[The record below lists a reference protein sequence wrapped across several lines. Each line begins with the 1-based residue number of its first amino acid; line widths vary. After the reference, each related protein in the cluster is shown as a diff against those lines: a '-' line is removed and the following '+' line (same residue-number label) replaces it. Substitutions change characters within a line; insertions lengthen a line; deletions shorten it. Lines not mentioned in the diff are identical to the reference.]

1 MSLFI
6 FLHSKDKDMTWK
18 GFFEGIQSITE
29 DTLFMPFN
37 ALRKLELDSW
47 FGANIMSWV
56 FLAILIVAFTYWML
70 QLKKFNVNN
79 EEDRSST
86 SHAFLGGDKYN

>member
-6 FLHSKDKDMTWK
+6 FLQSKDKDMTWK

-29 DTLFMPFN
+29 NTLFAPYN
-37 ALRKLELDSW
+37 ALREMEYESW
-47 FGANIMSWV
+47 FGANIMSWF
-56 FLAILIVAFTYWML
+56 FLAIGFIAFTYWML
-70 QLKKFNVNN
+70 QLKKFNESG